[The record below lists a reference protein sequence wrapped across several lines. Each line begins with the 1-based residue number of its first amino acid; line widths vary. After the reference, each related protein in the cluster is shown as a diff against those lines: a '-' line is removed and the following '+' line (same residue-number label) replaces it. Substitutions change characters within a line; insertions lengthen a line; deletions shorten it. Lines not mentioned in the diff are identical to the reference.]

1 MRVLK
6 SVLKRGALVAAANWQ
21 VTLIQATADTLF
33 KLLIAVPII
42 GGILLAM
49 LVVGA
54 EPRELMSLDWREMGL
69 TIARS
74 LLSHPVV
81 LVAFLLAVGV
91 VAVGGSLFIFLLKGG
106 TVAVLVRGERDAGP
120 IEEPPLHLDA
130 VRRAARFSPEMYVDA
145 ARDLFPRYARLGFML
160 MAVYA
165 ASGAGYLMAVFA
177 IGLIGDRWGMAALA
191 TAGFVV
197 WITLVN
203 LVYLLVQIAV
213 AADDCSVAT
222 AARRVAGFLRLERR
236 RVMLTFLLVLGIVV
250 LATGASVLATAALG
264 LIAFVPFVG
273 LAVLPLQLLAWI
285 FRGIVFQFL
294 GLASVGAYV
303 HLYRSRLGHDPGTV
317 VHDRA
322 RHLEPNPRH
331 S

>member
-33 KLLIAVPII
+33 KLLIAVPVI

-69 TIARS
+69 TVARS
-74 LLSHPVV
+74 LLSHPIV

-130 VRRAARFSPEMYVDA
+130 VRRAARFSPELYVEA
-145 ARDLFPRYARLGFML
+145 SRELFPRYSRLGFIL
-160 MAVYA
+160 MAVYL
-165 ASGAGYLMAVFA
+165 ASGAGYLMTVFA

-191 TAGFVV
+191 TAAFVV

-203 LVYLLVQIAV
+203 LIYLLVQIAV

-222 AARRVAGFLRLERR
+222 ASRRVVRFLRHERR
-236 RVMLTFLLVLGIVV
+236 RVTYTFLLVLGLVV

-303 HLYRSRLGHDPGTV
+303 NLYRSRVGDDAGAV
-317 VHDRA
+317 VRDRA
-322 RHLEPNPRH
+322 LQLEPNPRH